1 MFSMKEISEKM
12 GLNPNAIRFY
22 EKKGLLTPRR
32 TESNY
37 RKYSNEDIARL
48 EMITLYRK
56 MGFSVEN
63 IKELLDKKE
72 GSIEQFVTQ
81 YTALNHHIHNMIRIR
96 ETLGNCIER
105 MLNDEVFDEEMVEQI
120 ADTAK
125 IIALSEN
132 WRDQWNFD
140 RLASDYDTFIRESV
154 GGLDFYKNYDLVLDK
169 TAEKIQTGIVAEIG
183 IGTGN
188 LAKRIV
194 EGENQVKEYIGID
207 QSLNMLKEAKKKCKN
222 VQLRKGD
229 FLNLPLES
237 KSCDAIV
244 TSYAFHHC
252 DSQEKKLAIEEMN
265 RVLKSEGT
273 IVITD
278 LMFENQNARSLFE
291 ANCSEK
297 ERIDLEDEYFGNV
310 DEVSEILE
318 ELEFNC
324 EAEQIDELIWSIT
337 ACK

>member
-1 MFSMKEISEKM
+1 MFSIKEISEKM

-22 EKKGLLTPRR
+22 EKKGLLTPER

-37 RKYSNEDIARL
+37 RRYSNEDIARL

-63 IKELLDKKE
+63 IKKLLDEKQ
-72 GSIEQFVTQ
+72 GSIEQFVAQ
-81 YTALNHHIHNMIRIR
+81 YTTLNYHIHNMIRIR

-105 MLNDEVFDEEMVEQI
+105 MLNDETFDEEMVEQI
-120 ADTAK
+120 AETAK

-132 WRDQWNFD
+132 WKDQWNFD
-140 RLASDYDTFIRESV
+140 SLASNYDTFIREA
-154 GGLDFYKNYDLVLDK
+154 GDGLDFYKNYDFVLDK

-188 LAKRIV
+188 LAKRII

-207 QSLNMLKEAKKKCKN
+207 QSLNMLKEAKKKCPK

-229 FLNLPLES
+229 FLNLPLEA
-237 KSCDAIV
+237 KSCDVIV
-244 TSYAFHHC
+244 SSYAFHHC
-252 DSQEKKLAIEEMN
+252 DSQEKKLAIQEMN
-265 RVLKSEGT
+265 RVLKSEG
-273 IVITD
+273 IVVITD
-278 LMFENQNARSLFE
+278 LMFENQNARNLFE

-310 DEVSEILE
+310 DEVSEIFEKLGYR
-318 ELEFNC
+318 C

-337 ACK
+337 AYK